1 MGRPINKDLI
11 GFGTGR
17 IAATRHF
24 FTGGAE
30 ATTAAHIV
38 SQRSTNKFLVRL
50 DSDAGDAATG
60 EVMTLVN
67 KANGALVAGEFRI
80 DAILDDSTTVQVTK
94 LRNRTIQ
101 YEGGTSNVANV
112 RWAAGIHPGDSDA
125 GANVDSQ

>member
-1 MGRPINKDLI
+1 MDVQLIKICI

-24 FTGGAE
+24 FTSGAE

-67 KANGALVAGEFRI
+67 KANGALAAGEF
-80 DAILDDSTTVQVTK
+80 
-94 LRNRTIQ
+94 
-101 YEGGTSNVANV
+101 
-112 RWAAGIHPGDSDA
+112 
-125 GANVDSQ
+125 